1 MQLPRIDGPIPYLV
15 IDTETTGLKWWE
27 DRLFGIS
34 IALPDGDGMY
44 WDVRTDP
51 GIVGWFSDL
60 IAAGHVDTWVG
71 HNFKFDIHFLREAG
85 ICIPT
90 DKIDCT
96 MIRAALINEHEP
108 TYALDFL
115 ARKYCGQKK
124 DEEIYEEM
132 AKIFGGRP
140 TRNAQMPNIS
150 RAPEK
155 LVSKYAI
162 QDALVTRALY
172 EWQAIEIDKQDLYK
186 VHRLERDLM
195 PVIIDMETE
204 GVRVDVEQ
212 AERAVRDL
220 TKRVDVAQGDLNR
233 MAGFEVNPNPSGS
246 IAQLFQPK
254 LGDDG
259 EWYLIDGTRAEK
271 TEGGKASIDADCLR
285 RMKHPAAKMILD
297 LRKML
302 KTRDTFLKGHI
313 LGHQHDG
320 IIHCNYNQTKN
331 DAEAGTGTGRLS
343 ITNPALQQIPSRD
356 FEIKSL
362 VRPIFKPDYGAQ
374 WLGMDWSQFEF
385 RVANHYGQVPAIM
398 EAYRANPQLDFHQ
411 LVSDMTGI
419 PRNAQYA
426 GGPSSKAIN
435 LGLAFNMGSG
445 RLAQECGLPYTEEE
459 GPNGTIYLK
468 AGPEAMAL
476 FEKYHTANPG
486 MRNNQIKASNIAKER
501 GFVHSIMGRHIR
513 FPGGQFVHKASG
525 LIYQSTSADCMK
537 IKMIELH
544 RKLRDTG
551 WGRLLLSV
559 HDEVGISLDDDS
571 VQHAEELARIYT
583 TFDGVECPIKLR
595 IPITCDWG
603 VGGDWFIAKG

>member
-1 MQLPRIDGPIPYLV
+1 MTAFPRIDYVERLA

-34 IALPDGDGMY
+34 IAVPDFAGY
-44 WDVRTDP
+44 WDVRTNP
-51 GIVGWFSDL
+51 AVIEWLRDL
-60 IAAGHVDTWVG
+60 IREDRVG
-71 HNFKFDIHFLREAG
+71 IWTNHNIKFDYHFLREAG
-85 ICIPT
+85 VVLPP
-90 DKIDCT
+90 DRLDCT
-96 MIRAALINEHEP
+96 MVRAALINEHEP

-124 DEEIYEEM
+124 EEEIYTEL
-132 AKIFGGRP
+132 AKLFGGRA
-140 TRNAQMPNIS
+140 TRNAQMPNLH
-150 RAPEK
+150 RAPES

-162 QDALVTRALY
+162 QDAVVALALDA
-172 EWQAIEIDKQDLYK
+172 WQETEIDRQKIHR
-186 VHRLERDLM
+186 VHQLERELL
-195 PVIIDMETE
+195 PVIIEMETE

-212 AERAVRDL
+212 AEVAVRGL
-220 TKRVDVAQGDLNR
+220 TKRIDDTQRDLDSL
-233 MAGFEVNPNPSGS
+233 AGFEVNPNPSGS
-246 IAQLFQPK
+246 ITQLFQPK
-254 LGDDG
+254 LGDDN
-259 EWYLIDGTRAEK
+259 EWYLNDGTKADK
-271 TEGGKASIDADCLR
+271 TDGGKASINADCLR
-285 RMKHPAAKMILD
+285 RMKHPAARMILD

-302 KTRDTFLKGHI
+302 KTRDTFLRGHI

-356 FEIKSL
+356 VAIKSL
-362 VRPIFKPDYGAQ
+362 VRPIFKADHGAW
-374 WLGMDWSQFEF
+374 WLGLDWSQFEF
-385 RVANHYGQVPAIM
+385 RVANHYGQVPAILK
-398 EAYRANPQLDFHQ
+398 AYADNPALDFHQ

-459 GPNGTIYLK
+459 GPNGNIYLK
-468 AGPEAMAL
+468 AGPEAMEL

-486 MRNNQIKASNIAKER
+486 MRNNAIKASGIAKQR

-525 LIYQSTSADCMK
+525 LVYQATSADCMK
-537 IKMIELH
+537 VKLIELH
-544 RKLRDTG
+544 RFLKEREC
-551 WGRLLLSV
+551 GRLLLTV
-559 HDEVGISLDDDS
+559 HDEVGISLDKDSKSVADDI
-571 VQHAEELARIYT
+571 AKIYT
-583 TFDGVECPIKLR
+583 TFDGVSCPIHLR
-595 IPITCDWG
+595 VPITCDWG
-603 VGGDWFIAKG
+603 LGEDWYEAKG

>member
-1 MQLPRIDGPIPYLV
+1 MTAFPRIDYVDRLA
-15 IDTETTGLKWWE
+15 IDTETTGLKWWT
-27 DRLFGIS
+27 DKLFGIS
-34 IALPDGDGMY
+34 IAIPGFAGY
-44 WDVRTDP
+44 WDVRTNPRVIDWLNDLVREQRV
-51 GIVGWFSDL
+51 GIW
-60 IAAGHVDTWVG
+60 TN
-71 HNFKFDIHFLREAG
+71 HNIKFDYHFLREAG
-85 ICIPT
+85 VVLPP
-90 DKIDCT
+90 DRLDCT

-115 ARKYCGQKK
+115 ARKYCKMQK
-124 DEEIYEEM
+124 DDEIYEEL
-132 AKIFGGRP
+132 AKLFGGRA
-140 TRNAQMPNIS
+140 TRNAQMPNIH
-150 RAPEK
+150 RAPEQ
-155 LVSKYAI
+155 VVAKYAI
-162 QDALVTRALY
+162 QDAVVALALD
-172 EWQAIEIDKQDLYK
+172 EWQAGEIDRQDLYK
-186 VHRLERDLM
+186 VHALERELL

-212 AERAVRDL
+212 AEVAIRGL
-220 TKRVDVAQGDLNR
+220 TKRVDDTQRHLNIL
-233 MAGFEVNPNPSGS
+233 AGFEVNPNPSGS

-254 LGDDG
+254 LGEDN
-259 EWYLIDGTRAEK
+259 EWYLVDGTRAGK

-313 LGHQHDG
+313 LGHEHDG

-331 DAEAGTGTGRLS
+331 DVEAGTGTGRLS

-356 FEIKSL
+356 VAIKSL
-362 VRPIFKPDYGAQ
+362 VRPIFKPDYGAD
-374 WLGMDWSQFEF
+374 WMGLDWSQFEF

-398 EAYRANPQLDFHQ
+398 EAYRQNPDLDFHQ

-459 GPNGTIYLK
+459 GPNGNIYLK
-468 AGPEAMAL
+468 AGPEALAL

-501 GFVHSIMGRHIR
+501 GYVHSIMGRHIR

-525 LIYQSTSADCMK
+525 LIYQATSADCMK
-537 IKMIELH
+537 VKMIEIH
-544 RKLRDTG
+544 RKLRETG

-559 HDEVGISLDDDS
+559 HDELGISLDTDS
-571 VQHAEELARIYT
+571 KEHAEELARIYT

-603 VGGDWFIAKG
+603 LGGDWFEAKG

>member
-1 MQLPRIDGPIPYLV
+1 MQLPRIDTPIPYMV

-27 DRLFGIS
+27 DKLFGIS
-34 IALPDGDGMY
+34 IALPDGEGMY
-44 WDVRTDP
+44 WDVRTAP
-51 GIVGWFSDL
+51 GIVGWFRDL
-60 IAAGHVDTWVG
+60 IKFGHVGVWVG
-71 HNFKFDIHFLREAG
+71 HNLKFDIHFLREAG
-85 ICIPT
+85 IEIPT

-132 AKIFGGRP
+132 AKLFGGRP

-186 VHRLERDLM
+186 VHGLERDLM

-204 GVRVDVEQ
+204 GVRVDVEL

-220 TKRVDVAQGDLNR
+220 DVRVDKMQAELNV

-254 LGDDG
+254 LGGDN
-259 EWYLIDGTRAEK
+259 EWYLIDGTRAGK
-271 TEGGKASIDADCLR
+271 TDGGKASIDADCLR
-285 RMKHPAAKMILD
+285 RMKHPAASMILD

-356 FEIKSL
+356 VAIKSL
-362 VRPIFKPDYGAQ
+362 VRPIFRPDYGAK

-398 EAYRANPQLDFHQ
+398 EAYRSNPDLDFHQ

-459 GPNGTIYLK
+459 GPNGNVYLK
-468 AGPEAMAL
+468 AGPEALAL
-476 FEKYHTANPG
+476 FEKYHAANPG

-501 GFVHSIMGRHIR
+501 GYVHSLFGRHIR

-525 LIYQSTSADCMK
+525 LIYQATSADCMK

-544 RKLRDTG
+544 RKLRAEG

-571 VQHAEELARIYT
+571 KEHATELARIYT

-603 VGGDWFIAKG
+603 VGEDWFEAKG

>member
-1 MQLPRIDGPIPYLV
+1 MV

-27 DRLFGIS
+27 DKLFGIS

-44 WDVRTDP
+44 WDVRTAP
-51 GIVGWFSDL
+51 GIVGWFRDL
-60 IAAGHVDTWVG
+60 IKFGHVGVWVG
-71 HNFKFDIHFLREAG
+71 HNLKFDIHFLREAG
-85 ICIPT
+85 IEIPT

-132 AKIFGGRP
+132 AKLFGGRP

-186 VHRLERDLM
+186 VHGLERDLM

-204 GVRVDVEQ
+204 GVRVDVEL

-220 TKRVDVAQGDLNR
+220 DVRVDKMQAELNV

-254 LGDDG
+254 LGDDN
-259 EWYLIDGTRAEK
+259 EWYLIDGTRAGK
-271 TEGGKASIDADCLR
+271 TDGGKASIDADCLR
-285 RMKHPAAKMILD
+285 RMKHPAASMILD

-356 FEIKSL
+356 VAIKSL
-362 VRPIFKPDYGAQ
+362 VRPIFRPDYGAK

-398 EAYRANPQLDFHQ
+398 EAYRSNPDLDFHQ

-459 GPNGTIYLK
+459 GPNGNVYLK
-468 AGPEAMAL
+468 AGPEALAL
-476 FEKYHTANPG
+476 FEKYHAANPG

-501 GFVHSIMGRHIR
+501 GYVHSLFGRHIR

-525 LIYQSTSADCMK
+525 LIYQATSADCMK

-544 RKLRDTG
+544 RKLRAEG

-571 VQHAEELARIYT
+571 KEHATELARIYT
-583 TFDGVECPIKLR
+583 TFDGAECPIKLR

-603 VGGDWFIAKG
+603 VGEDWFEAKG